1 MAEQPT
7 QPEAAAALV
16 DEEKNMSD
24 TVNQASDDA
33 ATDKGPGTPPEE
45 TQAPGA
51 KAGLT
56 VTQFWIAVVGLN
68 MGMLLTALDFNI
80 VATAVP
86 IVSSEFGQYSD
97 SSWLGTGFLVSFAL
111 VQPIYGKLGDVLGR
125 RNMFIFAT
133 LVFILGSGLCGGSK
147 SMTMLIWSRVIQG
160 SGGGGIY
167 GLVNVIF
174 TDLVPLRDVGKY
186 IATTAV
192 VWGIADVAGP
202 LLGGA
207 FSQYV
212 TWRWCFWINLC
223 ISPISLVITILVL
236 RLKTPQFEFA
246 KALKR
251 FDYLGALTIIGG
263 TTCLLLGISW
273 GGSTLAWNDS
283 RVIGCL
289 VAGVVMLAVFMAI
302 EHFVGDPLMP
312 PEFLRNQTVVAVFF
326 TQFFFGAN
334 LLGMMY
340 YLPQFFQLVF
350 EDSPTIAGVGLIPM
364 MVGLLVGNPTAAM
377 ITSKFGK
384 SQINILWGAAFEV
397 LATGLITRWSPSTT
411 RAEAVLV
418 LIVLGIGQGAVMSGM
433 LLTGQVAVSP
443 WHIGLVTGLA
453 IFWQTV
459 GDIFGIAVFSA
470 VYISNLKS
478 SLVGIAL
485 SADQIAAILQDI
497 QSIKTDYDPIVKAA
511 IVQVYAE
518 SLRNGWWWTF
528 ACAVCVLI
536 AGVFAKQHQFE

>member
-1 MAEQPT
+1 MAELPT
-7 QPEAAAALV
+7 QPKATAALV
-16 DEEKNMSD
+16 DEEKNMVKYD
-24 TVNQASDDA
+24 V
-33 ATDKGPGTPPEE
+33 PPEE
-45 TQAPGA
+45 PQAPGA

-56 VTQFWIAVVGLN
+56 ITQFWIVVVGLN
-68 MGMLLTALDFNI
+68 VGMLLTALDFNI
-80 VATAVP
+80 IATAVP
-86 IVSSEFGQYSD
+86 VISSEFGQYSD

-111 VQPIYGKLGDVLGR
+111 VQPLYGKLGDILGR

-192 VWGIADVAGP
+192 VWGIADIAGP
-202 LLGGA
+202 ILGGV
-207 FSQYV
+207 FSEYS

-236 RLKTPQFEFA
+236 RLKAPEFEFV

-251 FDYLGALTIIGG
+251 FDYLGTLTIIGG

-273 GGSTLAWNDS
+273 GGNTFPWNDS

-289 VAGVVMLAVFMAI
+289 VAGVVMLAIFMAI
-302 EHFVGDPLMP
+302 EHFVEDPLMP
-312 PEFLRNQTVVAVFF
+312 PEFLRNRTVVAIFF
-326 TQFFFGAN
+326 TQFFYGAN

-340 YLPQFFQLVF
+340 YLPQFFQVVF

-364 MVGLLVGNPTAAM
+364 MVGLLIGNPTAAI

-397 LATGLITRWSPSTT
+397 LASGLVTRWSSSTT
-411 RAEAVLV
+411 RVEAVLV

-433 LLTGQVAVSP
+433 LLTAQVAVSP

-459 GDIFGIAVFSA
+459 GDIFGIAVFAA
-470 VYISNLKS
+470 VYINNLKS
-478 SLVGIAL
+478 SLIGISL
-485 SADQIAAILQDI
+485 SANQIAAILQDV
-497 QSIKTDYDPIVKAA
+497 QSIKTEYDLVVRVA
-511 IVQVYAE
+511 IVQAYAE
-518 SLRNGWWWTF
+518 SLRTGWWWTF
-528 ACAVCVLI
+528 ACAVCVLV
-536 AGVFAKQHQFE
+536 AGVFAKQHQFK